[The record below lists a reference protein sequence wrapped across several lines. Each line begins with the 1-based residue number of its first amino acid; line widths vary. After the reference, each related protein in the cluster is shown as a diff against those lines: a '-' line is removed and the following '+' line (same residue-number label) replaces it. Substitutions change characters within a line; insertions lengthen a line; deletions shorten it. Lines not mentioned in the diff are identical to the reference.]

1 MTSKQGGHTPLS
13 PRATRAFEHLRPL
26 VADRDAGM
34 PVTDARRRV
43 CSAGEDP
50 EAVDEL
56 LNKGYLYEVEGDV
69 YVT

>member
-1 MTSKQGGHTPLS
+1 
-13 PRATRAFEHLRPL
+13 
-26 VADRDAGM
+26 M
-34 PVTDARRRV
+34 PVADARRRV
-43 CSAGEDP
+43 RSAGEDP